1 MAKSKP
7 IDLTTGN
14 RTKKEIENRKLQE
27 ERLKGN
33 SNLIDVVPKWLCKE
47 AKKEYKKIIKELK
60 NSNILTNIDIPIVAI
75 VADAYV
81 KMYQADMVIQKE
93 GMFIKKISDRGAEN
107 LVEHPATKIY
117 KQYNSIYKQY
127 LMELGLSPSSRAK
140 LSIINSNLEEE
151 KEDALL
157 AILNS

>member
-1 MAKSKP
+1 
-7 IDLTTGN
+7 
-14 RTKKEIENRKLQE
+14 
-27 ERLKGN
+27 
-33 SNLIDVVPKWLCKE
+33 
-47 AKKEYKKIIKELK
+47 
-60 NSNILTNIDIPIVAI
+60 
-75 VADAYV
+75 
-81 KMYQADMVIQKE
+81 MYQADMIIQKE

-140 LSIINSNLEEE
+140 LSIINSNAEEE

>member
-33 SNLIDVVPKWLCKE
+33 SNLINTVPKWLCKE

-60 NSNILTNIDIPIVAI
+60 NSDILTNVDIPIVAI

-140 LSIINSNLEEE
+140 LSIINSNVEEE